1 MKEQQTFPLKGKK
14 IVVGVTGSIAAY
26 KSADLVRRLRDAG
39 ADLRVVMT
47 SAACEF
53 ITPLTLQTLSGHPV
67 AIELLDADQESA
79 MGHITLARW
88 ADWILIAPASADVI
102 ARLAQGRANDLLSAL
117 SLASES
123 PLAISPAMN
132 NKMWSNQA
140 TIDNLEVLRSRGVQI
155 LGPASGDQACGEQ
168 GEGRLLE
175 PLEIVAELAQLV
187 VPKQLTGKRVLV
199 TAGPTFEAIDPVRFI
214 GNRSSG
220 KMGFA
225 VAQAASE
232 AGAEVTLIAGP
243 VALTTPT
250 GITRFNVDTAQA
262 MFERVMDEVKC
273 ADIFISCAAV
283 ADYRPVQSSNE
294 KIKKTKHHSLTIEL
308 EITPDIVAEVA
319 SLKPIRPFIVGFAA
333 ETQDVETYAKEKR
346 ERKGLDMIAANL
358 VGKGRGFEVD
368 NNALTV
374 FGDDVVHHLSL
385 TSKKQLARNL
395 MTLIIEQYHAKNS
408 IKTA

>member
-1 MKEQQTFPLKGKK
+1 MQAKDMSALAGKQ

-26 KSADLVRRLRDAG
+26 KAADLVRRLREAG
-39 ADLRVVMT
+39 AELRVVMT
-47 SAACEF
+47 KSACEF

-67 AIELLDADQESA
+67 AIDLLDADQESA

-88 ADWILIAPASADVI
+88 ADWILVAPASADVI
-102 ARLAQGRANDLLSAL
+102 ARLAHGRADDLLSAL
-117 SLASES
+117 ILASES

-140 TIDNLEVLRSRGVQI
+140 TIDNLASLRKRGVHV

-175 PLEIVAELAQLV
+175 PTEIVAELNQLL
-187 VPKQLTGKRVLV
+187 VPKKLQGKRVLI
-199 TAGPTFEAIDPVRFI
+199 TAGPTYEAIDPVRYI

-225 VAQAASE
+225 VAQAAIE

-250 GITRFNVDTAQA
+250 GVKRIDVESAQT
-262 MFERVMDEVKC
+262 MFEQVMTTVNEQ
-273 ADIFISCAAV
+273 DIFISCAAV
-283 ADYRPVQSSNE
+283 ADFRPAE
-294 KIKKTKHHSLTIEL
+294 AADKKIKKTQQETL
-308 EITPDIVAEVA
+308 EIKLQPTIDIVTKVA
-319 SLKPIRPFIVGFAA
+319 QQETKPFVVGFAA
-333 ETQDVETYAKEKR
+333 ETQDISLYAQDKLQ
-346 ERKGLDMIAANL
+346 RKGLDMIAANQ
-358 VGKGRGFEVD
+358 VGKDMGFAVD
-368 NNALTV
+368 QNALDV
-374 FGDDVVHHLSL
+374 FWKNETQHLA
-385 TSKKQLARNL
+385 LAPKNQIARDL
-395 MTLIIEQYHAKNS
+395 MTLIIEQYYAKDS